1 MNSQTLSAALIIQT
15 AFLASKLSKRM
26 SHHLS
31 VHGINL
37 SEYLIMHY
45 LNESPNK
52 ARSRIEL
59 AELVSMSAS
68 GVTRLLAP
76 MEKNKLVQ
84 KEASARD
91 ARQRLVKL
99 SKSGERIFQETRVSF
114 EHSSMSMLEKLSEG
128 QQNKLMEI
136 YSKLL

>member
-1 MNSQTLSAALIIQT
+1 MNSQILSAALIIQT

-26 SHHLS
+26 SHNLS